1 MVTSTVTQERIEATL
16 GKMGITSN
24 TPSDSIV
31 QIDTEHATILCQLL
45 PRAQLLR
52 VLGIWRPD
60 VSADY
65 HAAVREKVQ
74 HLNNEKLVPKHSVVD
89 NDTDSLSV
97 VAEYAMPI
105 GEGLDDA
112 QLGLVLEVALHNM
125 RQSFD
130 VFDADFPELV
140 TWKESE
146 EEPKTPTDGESDN
159 DTTPPVVVVQI
170 SNQAV
175 ASPHLVL
182 QEISQETTLTP
193 EEAPQPAE
201 DKAAQPDTDEPAQ
214 PTGGEEP
221 AQLAEEQASDS
232 ALSPA
237 ATESEPVANATELE
251 DETLAA
257 EDAQSP
263 EETPEQHLGQP
274 AVTMARVV
282 DYFVNHGYQYEIIDN
297 ALFTGFN
304 GFLVR
309 AHVADKQM
317 LRVNAAHPSAAIAE
331 GSIPAL
337 ADWANTR
344 NQGGSIGSC
353 TFVME
358 ETGDIHVA
366 SDHAF
371 AIKYGASDEQLA
383 SWLDAGIDAQ
393 LAHLEDLV
401 ASFDIPR
408 FYEETPQQRHEHN

>member
-31 QIDTEHATILCQLL
+31 QIETDHATILCQLL
-45 PRAQLLR
+45 PRAELLR
-52 VLGIWRPD
+52 VLGVWRPD
-60 VSADY
+60 VAADH

-74 HLNNEKLVPKHSVVD
+74 HFNNEKLVPKHSVVN
-89 NDTDSLSV
+89 NDADSLSV

-105 GEGLDDA
+105 GEGLDDD

-125 RQSFD
+125 RQT
-130 VFDADFPELV
+130 FDAFDSDFPELV
-140 TWKESE
+140 TWKEPE
-146 EEPKTPTDGESDN
+146 VEPKNQANGDN
-159 DTTPPVVVVQI
+159 DDNTTPPVVVVQI

-175 ASPHLVL
+175 AAPHLVL
-182 QEISQETTLTP
+182 QEIPQEAAPTP
-193 EEAPQPAE
+193 EEASQLAEDEVAQPA
-201 DKAAQPDTDEPAQ
+201 ADEPAQ
-214 PTGGEEP
+214 PTKIEESP
-221 AQLAEEQASDS
+221 QLAALEESDV
-232 ALSPA
+232 AQPPA
-237 ATESEPVANATELE
+237 ATEPEPVANATEIENEIAVKEEQTPEEVLE
-251 DETLAA
+251 DN
-257 EDAQSP
+257 
-263 EETPEQHLGQP
+263 LGKP

-282 DYFVNHGYQYEIIDN
+282 DYFVKHGYQYEIIDD

-309 AHVADKQM
+309 AHVLDDRM
-317 LRVNAAHPSAAIAE
+317 LRVNAAHPSAAIGHE
-331 GSIPAL
+331 SIPAL

-344 NQGGSIGSC
+344 NQEGSIGSC
-353 TFVME
+353 TFLME

-371 AIKYGASDEQLA
+371 AIKYGATDAQLA

-401 ASFDIPR
+401 ATFGIPR
-408 FYEETPQQRHEHN
+408 FYEETRQQRHER

>member
-89 NDTDSLSV
+89 NDTGSLSV

-182 QEISQETTLTP
+182 QEIPQETISTGAQESTPVTDKTTLPTEV
-193 EEAPQPAE
+193 EEPQP
-201 DKAAQPDTDEPAQ
+201 T
-214 PTGGEEP
+214 EE
-221 AQLAEEQASDS
+221 EESKLVLPS
-232 ALSPA
+232 AV
-237 ATESEPVANATELE
+237 TE
-251 DETLAA
+251 DETAA
-257 EDAQSP
+257 GDEQQ
-263 EETPEQHLGQP
+263 ETQEQNLGQP